1 MGEGIVK
8 RDGNGMGE
16 SARRRLERDRDG
28 HRRRRKSRREAER
41 AVGVVVLVPRRHS
54 VAVDL
59 AVEPALSEDRGED
72 AAYPRLGSG

>member
-1 MGEGIVK
+1 M
-8 RDGNGMGE
+8 GMGWGE
-16 SARRRLERDRDG
+16 RASARRLERGRDDRS
-28 HRRRRKSRREAER
+28 RRERRREAER